1 MQKFF
6 DFGISIYC
14 FAQKISYTVSY
25 ILGAVFAYFL
35 FQLVFNVELT
45 FYA

>member
-35 FQLVFNVELT
+35 FQFFLWPAAPLL
-45 FYA
+45 